1 MVAKTM
7 EFQFTFKSEDVS
19 QPHLQLVFTA
29 FPFGIV
35 HHFDGSPMF
44 PPFFK
49 AVHGESFA
57 GIYTLQGSI
66 IEISSPPIAW

>member
-1 MVAKTM
+1 
-7 EFQFTFKSEDVS
+7 
-19 QPHLQLVFTA
+19 
-29 FPFGIV
+29 
-35 HHFDGSPMF
+35 MF

-66 IEISSPPIAW
+66 IEISSPPIAWWIRPRPNTRRSLAVHRVFGRSPSVTG